1 MIIRGGFR
9 HRASPVGS
17 IERRHVELVQQLKDP
32 MVSWLGKYDP
42 RAIYFESETIDSG
55 AADISDALHNGVSA
69 AISYCSRNAI
79 EADHGMYDDILTI
92 EFDPSRADYPVFALP
107 VFGQLVKVFGAYRAT
122 VVLDEELD
130 LDDYDH
136 ILDEVD
142 ATGRDVDGR
151 DGVFR
156 ISPVCFFD
164 RELCN
169 RAFGIP
175 PAEIIDRLV
184 GKIEHVEKID
194 DGVLIIATREILT
207 RPSLVALDREIRD
220 LLDMTT

>member
-1 MIIRGGFR
+1 MMVKGGFR
-9 HRASPVGS
+9 HRADPTSS
-17 IERRHVELVQQLKDP
+17 VELRHAEIVQKLRDP

-42 RAIYFESETIDSG
+42 GAIRFESEAIDSG
-55 AADISDALHNGVSA
+55 AADFSPALHAGVSA
-69 AISYCSRNAI
+69 AISYCSRSVI
-79 EADHGMYDDILTI
+79 DADHGMYDDVLTF
-92 EFDPSRADYPVFALP
+92 EFDPSAADYSLFALP
-107 VFGQLVKVFGAYRAT
+107 IFGQLVKVFGAYRAS

-130 LDDYDH
+130 LDDYDR

-207 RPSLVALDREIRD
+207 QSSLVALDREIRD